1 MKAKLISLSLF
12 ALLGCGWYENNLNL
26 IEFYSYIVWLIFIL
40 TIACGF
46 YLSYIIKEFDDGCR
60 DKGTI
65 KQIKEASKGGVVYG
79 FTVGLITTLASIY
92 MLIDTSFTLTAFAV
106 LFSYLISAKLKLSIR
121 KRRKIL
127 ESEL

>member
-12 ALLGCGWYENNLNL
+12 VLLGYGWRENDLNL
-26 IEFYSYIVWLIFIL
+26 IEFYTYIVWLIFIL

-65 KQIKEASKGGVVYG
+65 ERVKKFSKGSVIYG
-79 FTVGLITTLASIY
+79 FTIGLITTLASIY
-92 MLIDTSFTLTAFAV
+92 MLIDTSFTLTAAAV
-106 LFSYLISAKLKLSIR
+106 LMCYLISAKVKSSIR